1 MIAKP
6 FYVVG
11 KTPLIYVSSFGL
23 GQFIAGDLAQV
34 WSAKIVNGQALAL
47 AGGYAEK

>member
-11 KTPLIYVSSFGL
+11 KAPLIYVSSFGL

>member
-11 KTPLIYVSSFGL
+11 KTPLINVGSFRL

-34 WSAKIVNGQALAL
+34 WSGKIVNGQALAL
-47 AGGYAEK
+47 TGGYAEK

>member
-11 KTPLIYVSSFGL
+11 KTLLINGGSFGL

-34 WSAKIVNGQALAL
+34 WSGKIVNGQALAL
-47 AGGYAEK
+47 TDGYAEK